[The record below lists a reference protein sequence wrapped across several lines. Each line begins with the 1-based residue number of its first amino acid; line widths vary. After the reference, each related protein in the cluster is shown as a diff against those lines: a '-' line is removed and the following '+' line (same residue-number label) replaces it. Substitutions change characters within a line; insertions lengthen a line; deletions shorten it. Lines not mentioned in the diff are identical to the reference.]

1 MNRSTLS
8 VIFFGGLLSLF
19 SVLTCH
25 AQKLSPA
32 IGVKAGMNFAGIT
45 HSEEVAE
52 DESIYIGLSGG
63 VFARL
68 PVTGKVAIQPELLY
82 TGRGGRTEWAIQE
95 VLYSKEYCLQYIDM
109 PVMVVLPVG
118 DRAFIEVGPY
128 ASYLVNASLVTEP
141 NVPVGGA
148 VYLLNRSDFNRIDV
162 GMAAGL
168 GMEFNMLSLSVRYN
182 YGLKNVAQSEMAESI
197 LDDGKNRF
205 FQLAIGLRIL

>member
-1 MNRSTLS
+1 
-8 VIFFGGLLSLF
+8 
-19 SVLTCH
+19 
-25 AQKLSPA
+25 
-32 IGVKAGMNFAGIT
+32 
-45 HSEEVAE
+45 
-52 DESIYIGLSGG
+52 
-63 VFARL
+63 
-68 PVTGKVAIQPELLY
+68 
-82 TGRGGRTEWAIQE
+82 
-95 VLYSKEYCLQYIDM
+95 
-109 PVMVVLPVG
+109 
-118 DRAFIEVGPY
+118 
-128 ASYLVNASLVTEP
+128 YLVNASLVTEP